1 MIYYVFCSCE
11 PPPDCPE
18 GWTEDGTFVES
29 KTKQFP
35 DCCPQNNCKPKKNKG
50 RKVLIEEKKELID
63 EKKVL
68 IDEQKG
74 LLEEKKDLIEETE
87 GLIEEDAMSEPEYPK
102 NNPRVDKEKKPKN
115 HTGHIGSINM
125 RPHKCPDA

>member
-1 MIYYVFCSCE
+1 M
-11 PPPDCPE
+11 
-18 GWTEDGTFVES
+18 
-29 KTKQFP
+29 
-35 DCCPQNNCKPKKNKG
+35 
-50 RKVLIEEKKELID
+50 IEEKKELID

-102 NNPRVDKEKKPKN
+102 NNPSVDKEKGPKN
-115 HTGHIGSINM
+115 HTGHIGSMNM
-125 RPHKCPDA
+125 LPRKCPDA

>member
-1 MIYYVFCSCE
+1 M
-11 PPPDCPE
+11 
-18 GWTEDGTFVES
+18 
-29 KTKQFP
+29 
-35 DCCPQNNCKPKKNKG
+35 
-50 RKVLIEEKKELID
+50 IEEKKELID

-125 RPHKCPDA
+125 RQHKCPDA